1 MGYMSEALTALE
13 NELFA
18 FGFDKI
24 TLDIDDGNT
33 MSENVAKRNG
43 YTLVKRLP
51 MASWAKCVGKCD
63 SLIYEK
69 RKETD

>member
-1 MGYMSEALTALE
+1 MSEALTALE
-13 NELFA
+13 SELFA

-24 TLDIDDGNT
+24 TLDIDDGTT

-43 YTLVKRLP
+43 YTLAKRLP